1 MKKYPLLLIL
11 LLSACSGTS
20 EIVPEE
26 FVGQLTDSFKTDI
39 KNNGLKLFTY
49 RAELVQGSHAQQV
62 PLPHEQRASQ
72 KKRSKKRYQG
82 PDLTAWTQKIEHGL
96 EQTIQMTGYCR
107 EGYIEISRSIQYDR
121 GNIRGECKE
130 GATEQ
135 DIAKFDS

>member
-49 RAELVQGSHAQQV
+49 RAKLVQSSNAQQI

-72 KKRSKKRYQG
+72 KKRSKKRYQA

-96 EQTIQMTGYCR
+96 SQTIAMTGYCR

-121 GNIRGECKE
+121 GSIRGECKE
-130 GATEQ
+130 GATEK
-135 DIAKFDS
+135 DIARFDS